1 MWPTQLIFLAL
12 AWTFLLVP
20 PVQALES
27 SDVEMWECPLPDGT
41 MLYTNKE
48 RPGCQSK
55 QLKALSTVPSLS
67 DMPIIPPSSGMQV
80 PPIVRPDWYSYD
92 TPIGALR
99 NLRQVPDWSRDWYAS
114 NAQGGPVLMEVCS
127 MYMEWLNLNQKSRGG
142 FFYGSDPSYGG
153 DPTARNWRS
162 PSNSFYDNARYQ
174 ALSRIFGAG
183 FIPIGCQ

>member
-1 MWPTQLIFLAL
+1 
-12 AWTFLLVP
+12 
-20 PVQALES
+20 
-27 SDVEMWECPLPDGT
+27 
-41 MLYTNKE
+41 
-48 RPGCQSK
+48 
-55 QLKALSTVPSLS
+55 
-67 DMPIIPPSSGMQV
+67 
-80 PPIVRPDWYSYD
+80 
-92 TPIGALR
+92 
-99 NLRQVPDWSRDWYAS
+99 
-114 NAQGGPVLMEVCS
+114 MEVCS